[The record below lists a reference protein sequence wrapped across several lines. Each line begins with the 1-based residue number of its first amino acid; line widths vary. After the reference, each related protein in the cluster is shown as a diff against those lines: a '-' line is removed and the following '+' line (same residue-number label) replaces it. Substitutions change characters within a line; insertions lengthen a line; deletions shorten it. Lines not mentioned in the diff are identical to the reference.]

1 MQNTVHVYV
10 YLCYVT
16 HCVVLVCAR
25 ANKGTY
31 VYAVIEDYH
40 YFMHTHLYTWIF
52 KYACISMDIS
62 CLMRIFAGVCM
73 NACLDALHSD
83 CWIDHSH

>member
-1 MQNTVHVYV
+1 MQKTVHVYV
-10 YLCYVT
+10 YLCYIG
-16 HCVVLVCAR
+16 VCMC
-25 ANKGTY
+25 KQGTY

-40 YFMHTHLYTWIF
+40 YFMHTHLYTCIF
-52 KYACISMDIS
+52 MYACIGMDIS
-62 CLMRIFAGVCM
+62 CLMRKFAGVCM